1 MQIQALTDIGRKRQ
15 VNQDYIFQSTEP
27 VGAFPNLFILADGM
41 GGHRGG
47 DFASKYLTETMV
59 GYISQNKNEDIIK
72 VLKSAIGMS
81 NTLVY
86 EKSHSDP
93 ALNGMG
99 STMVAAVIRD
109 GILTVA
115 NVGDSRLY
123 IIRDGITQV
132 TKDHSY
138 VEEQVANG
146 NMERYSDEYNKK
158 KNIITRAVGIEDS
171 VKADYFEVDLVK
183 NDYILICSDGLT
195 NMVDD
200 DTIFAVISGHGSL
213 QYKTNTLIEAANE
226 NGGNDNIAV
235 ILIKYESGDGDT
247 DVK

>member
-1 MQIQALTDIGRKRQ
+1 MQTQALTDIGRHRQ
-15 VNQDYIFQSTEP
+15 INQDYIFQSSEP

-41 GGHRGG
+41 GGHKSG

-72 VLKSAIGMS
+72 VFKSAIGMS

-93 ALNGMG
+93 ELNGMG

-138 VEEQVANG
+138 VEEQVAIG
-146 NMERYSDEYNKK
+146 NMVRYSEEYNKK
-158 KNIITRAVGIEDS
+158 KKYITRAVGIEDS
-171 VKADYFEVDLVK
+171 VKADYFEVDLMK
-183 NDYILICSDGLT
+183 NDYILLCSDGLT

-200 DTIFAVISGHGSL
+200 DAIFAIISGHGSL
-213 QYKTNTLIEAANE
+213 QYKAHTLIDAANE

-235 ILIKYESGDGDT
+235 ILIKYDS
-247 DVK
+247 

>member
-1 MQIQALTDIGRKRQ
+1 MQIQALTDIGLKRA
-15 VNQDYIFQSTEP
+15 VNQDFIFQSIQP
-27 VGAFPNLFILADGM
+27 VGVFPNLFILADGM
-41 GGHRGG
+41 GGHRSG

-59 GYISQNKNEDIIK
+59 GYISRNKSEDIIK

-99 STMVAAVIRD
+99 STMVAAVIRN
-109 GILTVA
+109 GMLTVA

-138 VEEQVANG
+138 VEEQVELG
-146 NMERYSDEYNKK
+146 NISRYSEEYNKN
-158 KNIITRAVGIEDS
+158 KNIITRAVGIEDT
-171 VKADYFEVDLVK
+171 VKADFFEVDLVK

-200 DTIFAVISGHGSL
+200 DSIFAIISGHGSL
-213 QYKTNTLIEAANE
+213 QYKANTLIAAANE

-235 ILIKYESGDGDT
+235 ILIKYESGDGE
-247 DVK
+247 VNA

>member
-1 MQIQALTDIGRKRQ
+1 MQIHALTDIGLKRA
-15 VNQDYIFQSTEP
+15 VNQDFIFQSIQP
-27 VGAFPNLFILADGM
+27 VGVFPNLFILADGM
-41 GGHRGG
+41 GGHRSG

-59 GYISQNKNEDIIK
+59 GYISRNKSDDIIK

-93 ALNGMG
+93 ALSGMG
-99 STMVAAVIRD
+99 STMVAAVIRN
-109 GILTVA
+109 GMLTVA

-138 VEEQVANG
+138 VEEQVELG
-146 NMERYSDEYNKK
+146 NISRYSEEYNKN
-158 KNIITRAVGIEDS
+158 KNIITRAVGIEDT
-171 VKADYFEVDLVK
+171 VKADFFEVDLVK

-200 DTIFAVISGHGSL
+200 DSIFAIISGHGSL
-213 QYKTNTLIEAANE
+213 QYKANTLIAAANE

-235 ILIKYESGDGDT
+235 ILIKYESGDGE
-247 DVK
+247 VNA

>member
-1 MQIQALTDIGRKRQ
+1 MQTQALTDIGRRRQ
-15 VNQDYIFQSTEP
+15 INQDYIFESAEP

-41 GGHRGG
+41 GGHKSG

-59 GYISQNKNEDIIK
+59 GYISRNKNDDIIK
-72 VLKSAIGMS
+72 VFKSAIGMS

-93 ALNGMG
+93 ELNGMG

-132 TKDHSY
+132 TRDHSY

-146 NMERYSDEYNKK
+146 NMVRYSEEYNKK
-158 KNIITRAVGIEDS
+158 KKYITRAVGIEDS
-171 VKADYFEVDLVK
+171 VKADYFEVDLMK
-183 NDYILICSDGLT
+183 NDYILLCSDGLT

-200 DTIFAVISGHGSL
+200 DAIFAIISGHGSL
-213 QYKTNTLIEAANE
+213 QYKAHTLIDAANE

-235 ILIKYESGDGDT
+235 ILIKYDS
-247 DVK
+247 

>member
-1 MQIQALTDIGRKRQ
+1 MQTQALTDIGRRRQ
-15 VNQDYIFQSTEP
+15 INQDYIFSSPKP

-41 GGHRGG
+41 GGHKSG

-72 VLKSAIGMS
+72 VFKSAIGMS

-93 ALNGMG
+93 ELNGMG
-99 STMVAAVIRD
+99 STLVAAVIRD
-109 GILTVA
+109 GMLTVA

-146 NMERYSDEYNKK
+146 NMVRFSEEYNKK
-158 KNIITRAVGIEDS
+158 KKFITRAVGIEDS
-171 VKADYFEVDLVK
+171 VKADYFEVDLIK
-183 NDYILICSDGLT
+183 NDYVLLCSDGLT

-200 DTIFAVISGHGSL
+200 DAIFAIISGHGSL
-213 QYKTNTLIEAANE
+213 QYKAHTLIDAANE

-235 ILIKYESGDGDT
+235 ILIKYDGI
-247 DVK
+247 

>member
-1 MQIQALTDIGRKRQ
+1 MQTQALTDIGRRRQ
-15 VNQDYIFQSTEP
+15 INQDYIFQSAEP

-41 GGHRGG
+41 GGHKSG

-72 VLKSAIGMS
+72 VFKSAIGMS

-93 ALNGMG
+93 ELNGMG

-109 GILTVA
+109 GMLTAA

-138 VEEQVANG
+138 VEEQVAIG
-146 NMERYSDEYNKK
+146 NMVRYSEEYNKK
-158 KNIITRAVGIEDS
+158 KKYITRAVGIEDS
-171 VKADYFEVDLVK
+171 VKADYFEVDLMK
-183 NDYILICSDGLT
+183 NDYILLCSDGLT

-200 DTIFAVISGHGSL
+200 DAIFAIISGHGSL
-213 QYKTNTLIEAANE
+213 QYKAHTLIDAANE

-235 ILIKYESGDGDT
+235 ILIKYD
-247 DVK
+247 

>member
-15 VNQDYIFQSTEP
+15 VNQDYIFQSTES

>member
-1 MQIQALTDIGRKRQ
+1 MQIQALTDIGLKRA
-15 VNQDYIFQSTEP
+15 VNQDFIFQSIQP
-27 VGAFPNLFILADGM
+27 VGVFPNLFILADGM
-41 GGHRGG
+41 GGHRSG

-59 GYISQNKNEDIIK
+59 GYISRNKSDDIIK

-93 ALNGMG
+93 ALSGMG
-99 STMVAAVIRD
+99 STMVAAVIRN
-109 GILTVA
+109 GMLTVA

-138 VEEQVANG
+138 VEEQVELG
-146 NMERYSDEYNKK
+146 NISRYSDEYNKN
-158 KNIITRAVGIEDS
+158 KNIITRAVGIEDT
-171 VKADYFEVDLVK
+171 VKADFFEVELVK

-200 DTIFAVISGHGSL
+200 DSIFAIISGHGSL
-213 QYKTNTLIEAANE
+213 QYKANTLIAAANE

-235 ILIKYESGDGDT
+235 ILIKYESGDGE
-247 DVK
+247 VNA

>member
-1 MQIQALTDIGRKRQ
+1 MQVQALTDIGRKRP
-15 VNQDYIFQSTEP
+15 VNQDYIFQSAEP
-27 VGAFPNLFILADGM
+27 IGVFPNLFILADGM
-41 GGHRGG
+41 GGHKGG

-59 GYISQNKNEDIIK
+59 GYISQNKSEDIIK

-81 NTLVY
+81 NTLVF

-109 GILTVA
+109 RMLTVA

-123 IIRDGITQV
+123 IIRDGIIQV

-138 VEEQVANG
+138 VEEQVQKG
-146 NMERYSDEYNKK
+146 SMVRFSDEYNKK

-200 DTIFAVISGHGSL
+200 DTIFAIISGHGSL
-213 QYKTNTLIEAANE
+213 QYKARTLIAAANE

-235 ILIKYESGDGDT
+235 ILIKYESGDGDRNA
-247 DVK
+247 

>member
-1 MQIQALTDIGRKRQ
+1 MQVQALTDIGRKRQ
-15 VNQDYIFQSTEP
+15 INQDYIFQSSEP

-41 GGHRGG
+41 GGHRSG

-59 GYISQNKNEDIIK
+59 GYISRNKNPDIVK
-72 VLKSAIGMS
+72 VLRSAIGMS

-109 GILTVA
+109 GILTAA

-132 TKDHSY
+132 TRDHSY
-138 VEEQVANG
+138 VEEQVAG
-146 NMERYSDEYNKK
+146 GKMVRFSEEYNKK

-171 VKADYFEVDLVK
+171 VRADYFEVDLVR

-200 DTIFAVISGHGSL
+200 DAIFAIISGHGSL
-213 QYKTNTLIEAANE
+213 QYKANTLIDAANE

-235 ILIKYESGDGDT
+235 ILIKYE
-247 DVK
+247 

>member
-1 MQIQALTDIGRKRQ
+1 MQTQALTDIGRRRQ
-15 VNQDYIFQSTEP
+15 INQDYIFESAEP

-41 GGHRGG
+41 GGHKSG

-59 GYISQNKNEDIIK
+59 GYISRNKNDDIIK
-72 VLKSAIGMS
+72 VFKSAIGMS

-93 ALNGMG
+93 ELNGMG

-109 GILTVA
+109 DILTVA

-132 TKDHSY
+132 TRDHSY

-146 NMERYSDEYNKK
+146 NMVRYSEEYNKK
-158 KNIITRAVGIEDS
+158 KKYITRAVGIEDS
-171 VKADYFEVDLVK
+171 VKADYFEVDLMK
-183 NDYILICSDGLT
+183 NDYILLCSDGLT

-200 DTIFAVISGHGSL
+200 DAIFAIISGHGSL
-213 QYKTNTLIEAANE
+213 QYKAHTLIDAANE

-235 ILIKYESGDGDT
+235 ILIKYDS
-247 DVK
+247 